1 MLGGKFMDFLNQQIN
16 KNELKYQ
23 EESKNLISAD
33 DNRNN
38 YGKFGKDN
46 EIIQAEKYG
55 LSPSNSKFLFMYLIL
70 I

>member
-1 MLGGKFMDFLNQQIN
+1 MKIRWCFELPN
-16 KNELKYQ
+16 KQKWIKI
-23 EESKNLISAD
+23 SRRKKNLISAD